1 MKVRTIFQKQIIL
14 YMGIL
19 LAFFGFFWAGISIV
33 YTNQYMKEQEQQLIV
48 QGERFQESITS
59 LYMTGLFDT
68 SRMSFELQVT
78 ENYMGASVFFMN
90 SQGKVSLVSSSLNE
104 RWIGQTITDE
114 AVNVVL
120 DGKIAT
126 VRGRVGGM
134 FNETVLT
141 VGYPIVLGDNIL
153 VGGIFMCKPIT
164 VLQETA
170 GEMQMIIAGCAVPAF
185 VVGAVLIYISS
196 KRISQPL
203 RDMNE
208 TAKIIADGNFEK
220 RLEVESA
227 DEVGQLAQSFNYM
240 AESLETNENNR
251 RKFISDICHD
261 LRSPLTSIQGFI
273 SAMADGTIPVEKQ
286 GKYFQIVLEET
297 ARLSKLAND
306 MTDLSKAEAGAIEV
320 EKSVFD
326 INELIEDVLRVFE
339 RRLMEK
345 QIHAH
350 TNFEEKSTM
359 VEADPNM
366 IHRVIHNLLDNAV
379 KFTLEGG
386 EITVETKLLKKE
398 KKKEPKVLIAVKNTG
413 HGISEEEQKKVFERF
428 FKADSSRGLDKS
440 GVGLGLSIVKE
451 FVKAHG
457 ESVQVHSEKDK
468 ETAFTFTLKRVV
480 EEKGNLW

>member
-1 MKVRTIFQKQIIL
+1 MKIKTIFQKQMIL

-19 LAFFGFFWAGISIV
+19 FALFGFFGAGISIV
-33 YTNQYMKEQEQQLIV
+33 YTNQYIKEQEQQLIV
-48 QGERFQESITS
+48 QGERFKESMNS
-59 LYMTGLFDT
+59 LYLTGVFDT
-68 SRMSFELQVT
+68 SRMSFELQVM

-90 SQGKVSLVSSSLNE
+90 SEGQVSLVSQSLNE

-120 DGKIAT
+120 EGKIAT
-126 VRGRVGGM
+126 VRGKVGGM

-141 VGYPIVLGDNIL
+141 VGYPIILGDTL

-164 VLQETA
+164 VMQEAA
-170 GEMQMIIAGCAVPAF
+170 GEMQMVIAGCMVPAF
-185 VVGAVLIYISS
+185 LVGAVLIYISS

-208 TAKIIADGNFEK
+208 AAKVIADGNFEN

-240 AESLETNENNR
+240 AESLETNEKNR
-251 RKFISDICHD
+251 QKFISNICHD

-273 SAMADGTIPVEKQ
+273 GAMADGTIPPEKQ
-286 GKYFQIVLEET
+286 AKYFNIVLEET

-306 MTDLSKAEAGAIEV
+306 MTDLSKAEAGSVQLEV
-320 EKSVFD
+320 CEFD
-326 INELIEDVLRVFE
+326 INEMIRDALSVFE
-339 RRLMEK
+339 RRLMDK
-345 QIHAH
+345 NIHAQAI
-350 TNFEEKSTM
+350 FEEKSIL
-359 VEADPNM
+359 VEADANM

-379 KFTLEGG
+379 KFTPMDGT
-386 EITVETKLLKKE
+386 ITVETKLLKKE
-398 KKKEPKVLIAVKNTG
+398 KKKPQKVQIAVRNTG
-413 HGISEEEQKKVFERF
+413 EGIKAEEQKKVFERF

-440 GVGLGLSIVKE
+440 GVGLGLAIVKE

-457 ESVQVHSEKDK
+457 ETVQVKSEVGK
-468 ETAFTFTLKRVV
+468 ETEFSFTLRRVI
-480 EEKGNLW
+480 E

>member
-1 MKVRTIFQKQIIL
+1 M
-14 YMGIL
+14 
-19 LAFFGFFWAGISIV
+19 
-33 YTNQYMKEQEQQLIV
+33 
-48 QGERFQESITS
+48 
-59 LYMTGLFDT
+59 
-68 SRMSFELQVT
+68 
-78 ENYMGASVFFMN
+78 
-90 SQGKVSLVSSSLNE
+90 
-104 RWIGQTITDE
+104 
-114 AVNVVL
+114 
-120 DGKIAT
+120 
-126 VRGRVGGM
+126 
-134 FNETVLT
+134 
-141 VGYPIVLGDNIL
+141 
-153 VGGIFMCKPIT
+153 
-164 VLQETA
+164 
-170 GEMQMIIAGCAVPAF
+170 
-185 VVGAVLIYISS
+185 
-196 KRISQPL
+196 
-203 RDMNE
+203 
-208 TAKIIADGNFEK
+208 
-220 RLEVESA
+220 ESA